1 MEEYVLKSVSGMGHS
16 GREADNVI
24 ENEHCLKQ
32 KKRKTL
38 GFCFFR
44 TQFPSVVL
52 AILEFDL

>member
-1 MEEYVLKSVSGMGHS
+1 MRIGEEYDLKSVSGMGHS

-38 GFCFFR
+38 GFCFLGHS
-44 TQFPSVVL
+44 FPV
-52 AILEFDL
+52 